1 MKLPFLQFY
10 PSDYMRDT
18 RALSL
23 AAKGGWVDVMCMLHS
38 SSIRGTM
45 KLPAV
50 GWARV
55 MGASVDQAAAVI
67 DELQL
72 MCVCDV
78 IREGNGDVTISS
90 RRMLRESISKEQ
102 TRLRVANHRRNS
114 ACKGDGNA
122 DVTPNKSEVRSQKS
136 ETKKTYQSIDPS
148 APPPRDGDA
157 TPIESIYDAYP
168 RKQGKQDALKAIAKA
183 VKIAGAVRLLERTQ
197 AYASATALWSDDDRQ
212 FIPHPATWFNRGS
225 YDDDPATWERK
236 TSGDDKGRALFA

>member
-55 MGASVDQAAAVI
+55 MGASVDQSAAVI

-136 ETKKTYQSIDPS
+136 ETKNTNKEGGASASPPVLPVLLATDAFIDKW
-148 APPPRDGDA
+148 A
-157 TPIESIYDAYP
+157 EYEAY
-168 RKQGKQDALKAIAKA
+168 RRQTKMRALKTASVEKKWAEMSAWGVDAAIAAIDASIRNGWQGIFEPKGA
-183 VKIAGAVRLLERTQ
+183 QSSAGQPRTD
-197 AYASATALWSDDDRQ
+197 SRTAPW
-212 FIPHPATWFNRGS
+212 A
-225 YDDDPATWERK
+225 
-236 TSGDDKGRALFA
+236 

>member
-1 MKLPFLQFY
+1 
-10 PSDYMRDT
+10 
-18 RALSL
+18 
-23 AAKGGWVDVMCMLHS
+23 
-38 SSIRGTM
+38 M

-136 ETKKTYQSIDPS
+136 ETKKTNKEGGASASPPVLPVLLATDAFIDKW
-148 APPPRDGDA
+148 A
-157 TPIESIYDAYP
+157 EYEAY
-168 RKQGKQDALKAIAKA
+168 RRQTKMRALKTASVEKKWAEMSAWGVDAAIAAIDASIRNGWQGIFEPKGA
-183 VKIAGAVRLLERTQ
+183 QSNAGQARPDSRT
-197 AYASATALWSDDDRQ
+197 APWA
-212 FIPHPATWFNRGS
+212 
-225 YDDDPATWERK
+225 
-236 TSGDDKGRALFA
+236 